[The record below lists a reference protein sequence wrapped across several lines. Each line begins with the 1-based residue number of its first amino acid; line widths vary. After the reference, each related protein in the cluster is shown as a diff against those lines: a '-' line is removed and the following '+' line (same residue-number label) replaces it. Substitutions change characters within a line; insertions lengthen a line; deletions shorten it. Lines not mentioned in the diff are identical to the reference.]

1 MDFSRNK
8 LTDHYWVDFPSNKKR
23 LAMNKKAIEKR
34 IDYLMEEN
42 QDPYLR
48 TEFKERNEERIRL
61 LETLLDALYE

>member
-1 MDFSRNK
+1 MSK
-8 LTDHYWVDFPSNKKR
+8 EE
-23 LAMNKKAIEKR
+23 IEKR

-42 QDPYLR
+42 QDYYLR